1 MIPMQYPESIM
12 ATEAGRM
19 IVAVLSAAFILSMS
33 LTSIKMF
40 FSTKLIRGS
49 IVGAVTVALFI
60 ALSVSGVFEPLSSL
74 DLSWIRMPS

>member
-1 MIPMQYPESIM
+1 MQYLESVM

-19 IVAVLSAAFILSMS
+19 IVAVLSAALILSMS

-40 FSTKLIRGS
+40 LSIKLTRGS
-49 IVGAVTVALFI
+49 IVAAVTVALFI

-74 DLSWIRMPS
+74 DLSWLHMPS